1 MDHHPSAAIVMTS
14 GGDVLTTETA
24 TDVPVTAAPRIGAFQ
39 NVVLAIRMERTVGL
53 LSIAAPPIADPPI
66 ADPWIADPRIDSL
79 LSDVSQSGVMGILVP
94 TIAALLLIVAPEI
107 RAQVTAGLPSIVD
120 PQPIAPP
127 RTGSRK
133 VVPLKALSQINV
145 YPNVVLK
152 IRAQRIVGHL
162 LIAALLIVPTESDE
176 RVLRNVVVRAAA
188 AAKSFQ
194 DTWMTNRAVSR
205 VLMPQRLWPM
215 ICSGGVMPLRRL

>member
-1 MDHHPSAAIVMTS
+1 MDRHPSAAIAMTA

-53 LSIAAPPIADPPI
+53 LSIAAPPIADPR
-66 ADPWIADPRIDSL
+66 IADPRTDSL

-94 TIAALLLIVAPEI
+94 MIAALPLIVAPEI
-107 RAQVTAGLPSIVD
+107 RAQVTAGLPSIVA

-152 IRAQRIVGHL
+152 IRVQRIVGHL

>member
-1 MDHHPSAAIVMTS
+1 MDRHPSAAIAMTA

-53 LSIAAPPIADPPI
+53 LSIAAPPIADPR
-66 ADPWIADPRIDSL
+66 IADPRTDSL

-94 TIAALLLIVAPEI
+94 MIAALPLIVAPEI
-107 RAQVTAGLPSIVD
+107 RAQVTAGLPSIVG
-120 PQPIAPP
+120 PQLIAPQIVPP

-133 VVPLKALSQINV
+133 IVPLKALSQINV

-152 IRAQRIVGHL
+152 IRVQRIVGHL

>member
-53 LSIAAPPIADPPI
+53 LSIAAPPIADPR
-66 ADPWIADPRIDSL
+66 IADPRIDSL

>member
-1 MDHHPSAAIVMTS
+1 MTA

-53 LSIAAPPIADPPI
+53 LSIAAPPIADPR
-66 ADPWIADPRIDSL
+66 IADPRTDSL

-94 TIAALLLIVAPEI
+94 MIAALPLIVAPEI
-107 RAQVTAGLPSIVD
+107 RAQVTAGLPSIVGPQPIA

-152 IRAQRIVGHL
+152 IRVQRIVGHL

>member
-53 LSIAAPPIADPPI
+53 LSIAAPPIADPR
-66 ADPWIADPRIDSL
+66 IADPRIDSL

-94 TIAALLLIVAPEI
+94 MIAALLLIVAPEI

>member
-1 MDHHPSAAIVMTS
+1 
-14 GGDVLTTETA
+14 
-24 TDVPVTAAPRIGAFQ
+24 
-39 NVVLAIRMERTVGL
+39 
-53 LSIAAPPIADPPI
+53 
-66 ADPWIADPRIDSL
+66 
-79 LSDVSQSGVMGILVP
+79 MGILVP
-94 TIAALLLIVAPEI
+94 MIAALPLIVAPEI
-107 RAQVTAGLPSIVD
+107 RAQVTAGLPSIVG
-120 PQPIAPP
+120 PQLIAPQIVPP

-152 IRAQRIVGHL
+152 IRVQRIVGHL